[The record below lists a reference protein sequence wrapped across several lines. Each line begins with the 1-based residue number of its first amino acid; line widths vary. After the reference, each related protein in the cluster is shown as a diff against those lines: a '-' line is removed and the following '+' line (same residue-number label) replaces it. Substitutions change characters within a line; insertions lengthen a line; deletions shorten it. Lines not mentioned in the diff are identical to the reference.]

1 MTHALHCPLPFLIA
15 ALQARRDT
23 LRIDD
28 VRLLTGLRSRDSI
41 YRLVRRGVLP
51 QPIRLGVRASSAW
64 RARDVIDFIESR
76 QVDPLAQPVMAASAE
91 VLAVSLTSE
100 EESHQCV

>member
-1 MTHALHCPLPFLIA
+1 MRVTPTPHRRLSFLVA
-15 ALQARRDT
+15 DLQARHGL

-41 YRLVRRGVLP
+41 YQLVRRGILP
-51 QPIRLGVRASSAW
+51 QPIKLGVRASAW

-76 QVDPLAQPVMAASAE
+76 QVDPLARPVKSGSAE
-91 VLAVSLTSE
+91 A
-100 EESHQCV
+100 

>member
-1 MTHALHCPLPFLIA
+1 MSSMTQALHCPLPFLIA

-28 VRLLTGLRSRDSI
+28 VRLLTGLRSRVQSVDWSAGG
-41 YRLVRRGVLP
+41 LLP

-76 QVDPLAQPVMAASAE
+76 QVDPLARPVKSGSAE
-91 VLAVSLTSE
+91 A
-100 EESHQCV
+100 